1 MIKRAQRSG
10 ARARWNH
17 EVRAPR
23 CARQAAAAWLT
34 LLITAGLGA
43 QPAQPRL
50 QNAKLET
57 RAVQGS
63 LDATFKGIL
72 GAQSAA
78 AWIAYA
84 APMIPGERQMCCW
97 NTMNNVTCQGCSLE
111 PQPAGT
117 VAFPQQP
124 AGTVRLEGAPEFFVF
139 YRVEGKQVGKIRT
152 FSMDCNID
160 AGGLQVFW
168 LTGVNA
174 AESVALLESLMPT
187 TDFREDRRMVDNA
200 ISAIALHKD
209 PAADAA
215 LDRNVAASKPE
226 QVRRQAAFW
235 LGNARG
241 PHGYQTLTRL
251 LREDASEAV
260 REHAVTALAQSKEP
274 GAISTILT
282 VARDDKSA
290 KVRGQALFWL
300 AQRAEARIS
309 EDAIRRAIEQDPETQ
324 VKKRA
329 VFALTQIPH
338 GEGVP
343 MLIEVARGHKN
354 DAVRKEAMQ
363 WLGRSKDSRALK
375 FFEDVLSK

>member
-1 MIKRAQRSG
+1 MRPAG
-10 ARARWNH
+10 
-17 EVRAPR
+17 
-23 CARQAAAAWLT
+23 L
-34 LLITAGLGA
+34 LLIIAIGAGA

-50 QNAKLET
+50 QNAKLES

-63 LDATFKGIL
+63 LDATFRGIV
-72 GAQSAA
+72 GSQSTA

-97 NTMNNVTCQGCSLE
+97 NTRNDVTCQGCSLE

-117 VAFPQQP
+117 TVAFPQQA
-124 AGTVRLEGAPEFFVF
+124 AGTVRLEGAPEFFLF
-139 YRVEGKQVGKIRT
+139 FRVEGAQVGKIRT

-174 AESVALLESLMPT
+174 AQSVALLESLMPT

-215 LDRNVAASKPE
+215 LDRNVVASKPE

-241 PHGYQTLTRL
+241 QHGYQTLTRL
-251 LREDASEAV
+251 LREDTSEAV
-260 REHAVTALAQSKEP
+260 REHAVSALAQSKEP
-274 GAISTILT
+274 GAINTMLT

-329 VFALTQIPH
+329 VFALTQIPR

>member
-1 MIKRAQRSG
+1 
-10 ARARWNH
+10 
-17 EVRAPR
+17 
-23 CARQAAAAWLT
+23 
-34 LLITAGLGA
+34 
-43 QPAQPRL
+43 
-50 QNAKLET
+50 
-57 RAVQGS
+57 
-63 LDATFKGIL
+63 
-72 GAQSAA
+72 
-78 AWIAYA
+78 
-84 APMIPGERQMCCW
+84 
-97 NTMNNVTCQGCSLE
+97 
-111 PQPAGT
+111 
-117 VAFPQQP
+117 
-124 AGTVRLEGAPEFFVF
+124 
-139 YRVEGKQVGKIRT
+139 
-152 FSMDCNID
+152 
-160 AGGLQVFW
+160 
-168 LTGVNA
+168 
-174 AESVALLESLMPT
+174 
-187 TDFREDRRMVDNA
+187 MVDSA
-200 ISAIALHKD
+200 LSAIALHKD

-215 LDRNVAASKPE
+215 LDRNVASSKPE

-241 PHGYQTLTRL
+241 QHGYQTLTRL

-260 REHAVTALAQSKEP
+260 RDHAVSALAQSKEP
-274 GAISTILT
+274 GAISTMLT

-375 FFEDVLSK
+375 FFEDVLR